1 MYAGRIVEQGS
12 VNAVYYQPRHP
23 YGVGLQ
29 GSIPSVAKPGE
40 RLTPIKGAP
49 PSLVNLPPGCPF
61 SPRCPLAQAD
71 CLREEPPLLETD
83 HVDQRSACWHWEDL
97 TRVEDP
103 KALFVRSAS

>member
-1 MYAGRIVEQGS
+1 VEQGS
-12 VNAVYYQPRHP
+12 VLDTYYQPRHP

-71 CLREEPPLLETD
+71 CLREEPALIEVD
-83 HVDQRSACWHWEDL
+83 HPFHESACFHWAELIRHED
-97 TRVEDP
+97 RKD
-103 KALFVRSAS
+103 LFLGGVT